1 MSTLAS
7 FATQLRSAI
16 CQEVEIAEDSAGR
29 YLVHVPFM
37 FADGDH
43 YVIIAEHDGAG
54 WAFTDEGHT
63 LMHLS
68 YTLPRLTKK
77 PSEIID
83 RVLQT
88 HRVENEQGVLRRPF
102 KPELAAD
109 ALFEFALAI
118 TQVMDT
124 SFLATR
130 ERVSSPTNSLV
141 KRSAGRSFKDEFL
154 SVVVSAGRPWRVD
167 PDYVHLK
174 HDAARLYPV
183 DARVNGARHAQAL
196 LFAIGNDLE
205 CQRAT
210 IIRNRWKDWG
220 EQFQSVGI
228 FSDPNDLSS
237 DVIAR
242 FADVG
247 EERPP
252 YTYDLEEAR
261 RRLPEVLEE
270 ILSA

>member
-68 YTLPRLTKK
+68 YTMPRLNKK
-77 PSEIID
+77 SREIID

-109 ALFEFALAI
+109 ALFEFAQAI

-130 ERVSSPTNSLV
+130 ERAATVADDSV
-141 KRSAGRSFKDEFL
+141 DMEQSFKEEFR
-154 SVVVSAGRPWRVD
+154 SVVALAGRPWRVD
-167 PDYVHLK
+167 SNYVHPK

-183 DARVNGARHAQAL
+183 DARVNGVSHAQAL
-196 LFAIGNDLE
+196 IFAIRNDRE

-210 IIRNRWKDWG
+210 ITQDRWRSWG
-220 EQFQSVGI
+220 ERFQSVGI
-228 FSDPNDLSS
+228 FPKPDVVSS
-237 DVIAR
+237 DVLAR

-252 YTYDLEEAR
+252 YTYDIEEAR